1 MAEFAPALL
10 VFILLLF
17 PLINLIGY
25 GMAVCTCLLIGRTGA
40 QAAGTASTYTL
51 ALAAVQAD
59 ANNMLGSAWGQF
71 AKIAPVGGYT
81 NCGMDLYVTASPVG
95 GGASTRTGPNAPF
108 AGPVDN
114 TNFIYEYTVSEHYLI
129 SPFVPL
135 GSFPFLGGIPIIGQ
149 ASPFNLDTSSAA
161 EFPDGLT
168 Q

>member
-25 GMAVCTCLLIGRTGA
+25 GCAVATCQLIGRQTA
-40 QAAGTASTYTL
+40 QAAGTGSTFTL
-51 ALAAVQAD
+51 ALAAVQTD
-59 ANNMLGSAWGQF
+59 ANSLLNSAWGKF
-71 AKIAPVGGYT
+71 AKITAVGGYT
-81 NCGMDLYVTASPVG
+81 GCGMDLYVTATPISGGSPV
-95 GGASTRTGPNAPF
+95 RYGPNTPYT
-108 AGPVDN
+108 GTVDN

-135 GSFPFLGGIPIIGQ
+135 GSFPFFGGIPIIGQ
-149 ASPFNLDTSSAA
+149 ASAFNMDTSSAA